1 MAWGTGKG
9 GSSGGGK
16 HGGDKDFSKDKPS
29 KDGARPEPEPKHKGG
44 DKK

>member
-16 HGGDKDFSKDKPS
+16 HGGNKDFSKDKPS
-29 KDGARPEPEPKHKGG
+29 KDGQRPTPEPKHKDG

>member
-1 MAWGTGKG
+1 MGWGIGKG

-29 KDGARPEPEPKHKGG
+29 KDGSQSTPEPKHKGG
-44 DKK
+44 EKK